1 MAPILFK
8 LFALTLKTVSKP
20 LASRFEKFIMGH
32 PVARKRVIDLAQRL
46 HAMEVN
52 ISRGAEGRTGRTFVG
67 DISEERAV
75 QLASKVV
82 SEGFVYGVRME
93 CCLVLYDGCNT

>member
-1 MAPILFK
+1 
-8 LFALTLKTVSKP
+8 
-20 LASRFEKFIMGH
+20 MGH
-32 PVARKRVIDLAQRL
+32 PVARKRVINLAQRL

-67 DISEERAV
+67 DISEEKAV

-82 SEGFVYGVRME
+82 SEGFVYGVRRR
-93 CCLVLYDGCNT
+93 C